1 MEQCSKV
8 INDAIQLIQE
18 RSDDDAMM
26 TMLQANYAK
35 FKEQLNEIRSYID
48 EIARNQQ
55 DKKQWVILL
64 L

>member
-1 MEQCSKV
+1 MLFSKMEQCSKV

-55 DKKQWVILL
+55 DKKQ
-64 L
+64 